1 MIHMDPVNEHL
12 EIADLIAKHFR
23 GQLAEDEAAALEAWI
38 NASAENQCLWEQLN
52 DDTTL
57 REQILAM
64 PDAGST
70 GAAWNRLQ
78 SRLIAERPR
87 PHIGYRIFLYAA
99 AITGM
104 LLGVWGLIYLML
116 HRPDTTAPAA
126 IAKVEKPAPQAIIP
140 GSSKARLILGDGKVV
155 ELKDKAEQAFTEE
168 DGTRVTSSAAVLS
181 YSAADATN
189 APVFNKLEIPRGGE
203 YRVVLP
209 DSSVVWLNAAS
220 SLRFPTRF
228 SGDKREVYLSGEAY
242 FEVAKNKKRPFIVS
256 INNISVAVT
265 GTQFNVK
272 GYPDEDYVNTTLVEG
287 GVELRTADN
296 PAAKPVQLRPGYQG
310 VWANNKITV
319 KEASLEEA
327 LAWKNGLFVFRSES
341 IGSIMR
347 KLSRWYDVEPKY
359 PDTSVTAIRFTGT
372 IRKYESI
379 QKVLEM
385 LALTQKVKF
394 TIDDKNISVLKANN
408 Q

>member
-1 MIHMDPVNEHL
+1 MDPVNEHL

-23 GQLAEDEAAALEAWI
+23 GLLTGHEKAALTAWI
-38 NASAENQCLWEQLN
+38 NASAENQRLWEQLN
-52 DDTTL
+52 DDELL
-57 REQILAM
+57 REKILSM

-70 GAAWNRLQ
+70 GAAWDRLH
-78 SRLIAERPR
+78 SKLTAERPR
-87 PHIGYRIFLYAA
+87 PHIGHRIFLYAA

-104 LLGVWGLIYLML
+104 LLGVASLIYLLL
-116 HRPDTTAPAA
+116 HRPDATAPPA
-126 IAKVEKPAPQAIIP
+126 IAKVEAPAPQPITP
-140 GSSKARLILGDGKVV
+140 GSSKARLVLGNGKVV
-155 ELKDKAEQAFTEE
+155 ELKDNAEQAFTEE
-168 DGTRVTSSAAVLS
+168 DGTHVKSSAAVLS
-181 YSAADATN
+181 YSAAGTTD
-189 APVFNKLEIPRGGE
+189 APVYNTLETPRGGE

-228 SGDKREVYLSGEAY
+228 SGGTRKVYLSGEAY
-242 FEVAKNKKRPFIVS
+242 FEIAKNRNKPFIVS
-256 INNISVAVT
+256 INNMSVTVT

-272 GYPDEDYVNTTLVEG
+272 GYPDETYVNTTLVEG

-296 PAAKPVQLRPGYQG
+296 PAARPVLLQPGYQG
-310 VWANNKITV
+310 VWENRKITV
-319 KEASLEEA
+319 KEAYLEEA
-327 LAWKNGLFVFRSES
+327 LAWKNGLFVFRSEP

-347 KLSRWYDVEPKY
+347 KLSRWYDVE
-359 PDTSVTAIRFTGT
+359 VTFADASLTQLRFTGT

-394 TIDDKNISVLKANN
+394 RIDDKKISVLKANS

>member
-1 MIHMDPVNEHL
+1 MDPVNEHL

-23 GQLAEDEAAALEAWI
+23 GQLAAHEAAALEAWI
-38 NASAENQCLWEQLN
+38 NASAENKRLWEQLN

-70 GAAWNRLQ
+70 DAAWNRLQ
-78 SRLIAERPR
+78 PKLIAERPR
-87 PHIGYRIFLYAA
+87 PHIGHRIFLYAA

-116 HRPDTTAPAA
+116 HRPDTTAPAV
-126 IAKVEKPAPQAIIP
+126 IAKVEKPAPQPIIP
-140 GSSKARLILGDGKVV
+140 GSSKARLILGNGKVV
-155 ELKDKAEQAFTEE
+155 ALKDKAGQAFTEE
-168 DGTRVTSSAAVLS
+168 DGTRVTNSDAVLS
-181 YSAADATN
+181 YSAGDAAN
-189 APVFNKLEIPRGGE
+189 APVFNTLEIPRGGE

-242 FEVAKNKKRPFIVS
+242 FEIAKNKQKPFIVS
-256 INNISVAVT
+256 INNISVTVT

-272 GYPDEDYVNTTLVEG
+272 GYPDENYVNTTLVEG

-310 VWANNKITV
+310 VWENKKITV
-319 KEASLEEA
+319 KEAYLEEA
-327 LAWKNGLFVFRSES
+327 LAWKNGLFVFRSEP

-347 KLSRWYDVEPKY
+347 KLSRWYDVEAKY